1 MSYFKMFIEICFDKI
16 FLLPGD
22 ILDRVPLL
30 AAAPVHPDLE
40 DDVPGRVVGGE
51 GVVGG
56 LQRPQQPVQGP
67 RPVEG
72 QHYYP
77 GVGEAVGGKV

>member
-1 MSYFKMFIEICFDKI
+1 MRRIEKYFYKL

-40 DDVPGRVVGGE
+40 YDVPGRVVGGE
-51 GVVGG
+51 GVVRR

-67 RPVEG
+67 RPVVG
-72 QHYYP
+72 QHDYP
-77 GVGEAVGGKV
+77 GVREAVGGKVRNR

>member
-1 MSYFKMFIEICFDKI
+1 MSYFKMFILCFDKI
-16 FLLPGD
+16 FILPSD

-40 DDVPGRVVGGE
+40 YDVPGRVVGGE
-51 GVVGG
+51 GVVRR

-67 RPVEG
+67 RPVVG
-72 QHYYP
+72 QHDYP
-77 GVGEAVGGKV
+77 GVGGKVRNR

>member
-1 MSYFKMFIEICFDKI
+1 MKYFYKI

-51 GVVGG
+51 GVVGR

-67 RPVEG
+67 RPVVG
-72 QHYYP
+72 QHDYP
-77 GVGEAVGGKV
+77 GVREAVGGKVRNR

>member
-1 MSYFKMFIEICFDKI
+1 MFILCFDKI
-16 FLLPGD
+16 FILPSD

-40 DDVPGRVVGGE
+40 YDVPGRVVGGE
-51 GVVGG
+51 GVVGR

-67 RPVEG
+67 RPVVG
-72 QHYYP
+72 QHDYP
-77 GVGEAVGGKV
+77 GVGGKVRNR

>member
-1 MSYFKMFIEICFDKI
+1 MFIEICFDKI

-40 DDVPGRVVGGE
+40 YDVPGRVVGGE
-51 GVVGG
+51 GVVGR

-67 RPVEG
+67 RPVVG
-72 QHYYP
+72 QHDYSE
-77 GVGEAVGGKV
+77 VGEAIGGKVRNR